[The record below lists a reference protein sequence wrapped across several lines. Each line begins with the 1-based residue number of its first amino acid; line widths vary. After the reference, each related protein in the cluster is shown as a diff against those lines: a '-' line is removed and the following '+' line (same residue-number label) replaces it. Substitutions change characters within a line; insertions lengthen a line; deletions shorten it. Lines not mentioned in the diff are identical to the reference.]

1 MSHAD
6 SEEPSEYHAWNP
18 GLQSDIPSA
27 LWPLVTLF
35 REENAFVSYS
45 LARELTDLTGIKVL
59 ELAAFRPERLVKHA
73 LLIRVTADLS
83 VPDGPNYEDLG
94 INLRGMVETV
104 FTGYLKPVM
113 PEIVQAFEAEKEQ
126 AHAFITEQLS
136 TLPGQSSSMV
146 HESTPGA
153 DSKPSLLKRLLATI
167 NPVRQQSSKKQGGS
181 STSSAALN
189 ESGDFALISR
199 WQNAERENSD
209 PLQSA
214 CLNALIKTA
223 ETIVAHR
230 GRLLPDAELLCRIA
244 VNRVCNEHGAKC
256 IDTWIEPHW
265 QRAIKAE
272 QYCELPIQEKPVVM
286 NVKGASASGKSTIR
300 PRQRELAS
308 KLGIPWEDF
317 ALISPDYWRKYLLD
331 YASLGGDH
339 KYGAML
345 TGRELEIIDKKLDRY
360 MADKAQKRVMSH
372 LLIDRFRFDS
382 FSLGSDRTID
392 SRLLS
397 RFGNRVYLFFMIT
410 HPAET
415 VQRAWSRGLTTGRFK
430 AVDDLLFHN
439 VEAFTGMPSLF
450 LDWVKLTDKKIHF
463 EFLDNDVPKGELP
476 RTAAFGWNNTLTILD
491 LRLLLNIDRY
501 RRVNISARLPEQ
513 IFNAAELEPEAN
525 LEFIKQCVNR
535 VPEIVFADQKT
546 AAAYA
551 RVEHGQLIWWD
562 DHYLQQNQDSEGLQE
577 VLSLLG
583 YQNEQCPADR
593 LENKV
598 SIDVESE
605 QQVTVGRWNDA

>member
-1 MSHAD
+1 MSQANSED
-6 SEEPSEYHAWNP
+6 SGEYDAWNP
-18 GLQSDIPSA
+18 GLASDVPTA

-104 FTGYLKPVM
+104 FTGYLRPVM
-113 PEIVQAFEAEKEQ
+113 PEIAQAFEAEKDQ
-126 AHAFITEQLS
+126 AHAFIAEQLS
-136 TLPGQSSSMV
+136 TLAGQPSSSV
-146 HESTPGA
+146 HESTPQA
-153 DSKPSLLKRLLATI
+153 DNKPSLLNRLLATI
-167 NPVRQQSSKKQGGS
+167 SPVRKQSSKQQGGS
-181 STSSAALN
+181 LSSPAAFN
-189 ESGDFALISR
+189 ESGDFALISS
-199 WQNAERENSD
+199 WQNAERQNND

-214 CLNALIKTA
+214 CLKALIKTA

-230 GRLLPDAELLCRIA
+230 GRLLPDAELLTRIA

-265 QRAIKAE
+265 QRAIEAE
-272 QYCELPIQEKPVVM
+272 QYRELPVQEKPVVM
-286 NVKGASASGKSTIR
+286 NVKGASASGKSTM
-300 PRQRELAS
+300 
-308 KLGIPWEDF
+308 
-317 ALISPDYWRKYLLD
+317 ISPDYWRKYLLD
-331 YASLGGDH
+331 YASLGQDH

-360 MADKAQKRVMSH
+360 MAAKAQKQIMSH

-382 FSLGSDRTID
+382 FSLGTDKTVD

-397 RFGNRVYLFFMIT
+397 RFGDRVYLFFMIT

-450 LDWVKLTDKKIHF
+450 LDWVKFTDKKIHF

-513 IFNAAELEPEAN
+513 IFKAAELEPEAN
-525 LEFIKQCVNR
+525 LEFIKQCVKR
-535 VPEIVFADQKT
+535 VPQIVFADQKT

-551 RVEHGQLIWWD
+551 RVEHGKLIWWD
-562 DHYLQQNQDSEGLQE
+562 DRYLQQNQDSEGLQE

-583 YQNEQCPADR
+583 YQKELCSAEK
-593 LENKV
+593 LGNKV
-598 SIDVESE
+598 SIDVELE